1 VNEIIINRLFDAE
14 EFQVVPLRRK
24 REWMDSTPD
33 AYAYQ
38 CMPLAIANEYGWA
51 VLSPAGFTATWE
63 GSRDVNS
70 IDVVYDEADI
80 AYNFADSQF
89 GSGILTV
96 SPDFIVKTPENVSLY
111 IRGIPNKGIQ
121 GLQSLDAIVETDWLP
136 FTFTYNYRF
145 LQPGTIRVEKDQPLF
160 CFFPIN
166 RGEVEDYTLVSK
178 SVSDNEEFLQKYHEY
193 RDSRQGYLDKLDQYN
208 SGELSDMAD
217 NSQRYY
223 SNAKDPHGNKYSVTN
238 HTKKVKLNPV
248 NKAVE

>member
-1 VNEIIINRLFDAE
+1 MSEITINRLFDTE
-14 EFQVVPLRRK
+14 EFQVIPLKRK
-24 REWMDSTPD
+24 REWMDETPD

-38 CMPLAIANEYGWA
+38 CMPLNIANEYGWA
-51 VLSPAGFTATWE
+51 VLSPVGFTATWE
-63 GSRDVNS
+63 GSREVNG
-70 IDVVYDEADI
+70 IEVVYDDDG

-111 IRGIPNKGIQ
+111 IRGVPNKGIK

-166 RGEVEDYTLVSK
+166 RGEVEGYTLVSR
-178 SVSDNEEFLQKYHEY
+178 SVEDNEEFLEKYHEY
-193 RDSRQGYLDKLDQYN
+193 RDSRQTYIDKLTQYN
-208 SGELSDMAD
+208 AGEISSMEDGT
-217 NSQRYY
+217 QRYY
-223 SNAKDPHGNKYSVTN
+223 SNAKDPHGNKYTVTN
-238 HTKKVKLNPV
+238 HTKKVKLNPLK
-248 NKAVE
+248 KAAE